1 MTCTV
6 QYAESVYMK
15 QLVDWSTEEV
25 WAQTVIWSASISAC
39 IVYKN
44 SDILTY
50 FYFNPWK
57 NHEWEYNIILSGYMI
72 YRLIIV

>member
-1 MTCTV
+1 MFCTV

-15 QLVDWSTEEV
+15 RLVDWSTEEV

-44 SDILTY
+44 SEIL
-50 FYFNPWK
+50 FNIFLFQPLKEPWM
-57 NHEWEYNIILSGYMI
+57 G
-72 YRLIIV
+72 VQ